1 MRRGEGQMGL
11 VLALSL
17 GAFAATAVEPPPA
30 SVTELSELTVEVED
44 EGSVRLATASCF
56 NAWNGA
62 KPSYPPSEDEE
73 LANLRAYL
81 TQAGDIARLEYF
93 DWIVDYVISFDR
105 EVPRGGVK
113 LYGQTAAFGEKWY
126 AMDLP
131 TIAANTPYRL
141 LNMDIITYGMALEM
155 VDRFQCGARSRQFGT
170 TITVEL
176 RLFNPQDSADSVVL
190 ARCSHTFRQ
199 ETSGNWFDAC
209 VREYLRWPSD
219 AEMAVGG
226 GWRADAALD
235 EVASVKRTGEL
246 SVATES
252 SLRFA
257 ASEPKS
263 PGRKE
268 EAVVETTLALGVR
281 LPEDMPEIGSCGR
294 AGVVAVLEG
303 DGASYYGIVRLGATN
318 GWVRLDGPAVDLRA
332 ELVTVKMSFRKVG
345 SESTVRYTIAG
356 SNYSYSG
363 RTEIPIQDE
372 GSIAEVAY
380 GGEGAVCSLFA
391 SLEKIRQGIVF
402 SLR

>member
-30 SVTELSELTVEVED
+30 SVTELSELTVEVEE

-209 VREYLRWPSD
+209 IREYLRWPSD
-219 AEMAVGG
+219 AEMAAGG
-226 GWRADAALD
+226 GWQAAEPLADVATVERA
-235 EVASVKRTGEL
+235 GEL
-246 SVATES
+246 LVATDS
-252 SLRFA
+252 PLRFVA
-257 ASEPKS
+257 DEAKG
-263 PGRKE
+263 PGRGE
-268 EAVVETTLALGVR
+268 DVVIEATIAPGVR
-281 LPEDMPEIGSCGR
+281 LPDALPEIGACGR

-303 DGASYYGIVRLGATN
+303 DGASYYGIARLGSTN
-318 GWVRLDGPAVDLRA
+318 GWVRLEGPAVDLSAAQVGLR
-332 ELVTVKMSFRKVG
+332 MRFRKTEEGMTVG
-345 SESTVRYTIAG
+345 YRIAG
-356 SNYSYSG
+356 YDFAFLG
-363 RTEIPIQDE
+363 KTEIPVS
-372 GSIAEVAY
+372 GAGALGEVAY
-380 GGEGAVCSLFA
+380 GGEGAVHSLYA
-391 SLEKIRQGIVF
+391 SLEKARRGMVI